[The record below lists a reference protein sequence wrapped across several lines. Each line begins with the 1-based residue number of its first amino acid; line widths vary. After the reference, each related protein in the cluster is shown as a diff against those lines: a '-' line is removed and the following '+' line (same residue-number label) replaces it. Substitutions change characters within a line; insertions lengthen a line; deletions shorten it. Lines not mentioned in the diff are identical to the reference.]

1 MSNLENIIVRG
12 GAQYVHPD
20 FIREHREMLRDL
32 SQHYR
37 LKNPEWIQ
45 AHRLRNQ
52 GKYIELP
59 DEWVLAFKRLPVIH
73 PWGEGLQIPRC
84 IDIGKYMQGDVGMKL
99 VRPPSL
105 RDVDKTSFPDAEKLS
120 VAEHI
125 TLRDY
130 QVHSIGN
137 LKHAKEGVIVAP
149 CGAGKTTIGVGA
161 IAAIDTPALV
171 LVHTLDLAKQWAD
184 RCEQQLNFRPSIVGG
199 GTNDLDKGGTG
210 RIVVA
215 TFQTLSRWL
224 WTERYNFG
232 KQFGFLI
239 VDECHHVPANT
250 FCETLMTMPQRY
262 RLGLT
267 ATPERQD
274 GLGDI
279 LHWHLGDVLHEIKT
293 QDLVNRGFVSRPKV
307 KQLHTG
313 WKIPLGRKK
322 DWVRLITEMCND
334 DERTQLILDKVD
346 ELVRNEG
353 RQVLVL
359 SDRVQHCKSMAEEL
373 SGEGLKAV
381 ALVGT
386 LSKKKRAAL
395 LDAADKREI
404 DVIFAT
410 CIADEGLDLPG
421 LDTVVLTVPTKA
433 LGRIQQRIGRIM
445 RVKEGKRTPV
455 VFDVVDDAPVFTS
468 MARKRVKLYRSLG
481 CEI

>member
-1 MSNLENIIVRG
+1 MSKLQNIIVRG
-12 GAQYVHPD
+12 GAQYIHPD
-20 FIREHREMLRDL
+20 FIKEHKDVLREIS
-32 SQHYR
+32 SQYR

-52 GKYIELP
+52 GRYIELP
-59 DEWVLAFKRLPVIH
+59 DEWVKAFKRLPVIH
-73 PWGEGLQIPRC
+73 PWGNGIQIPRC
-84 IDIGKYMQGDVGMKL
+84 IDLTKYVE
-99 VRPPSL
+99 PSSL
-105 RDVDKTSFPDAEKLS
+105 RVVDKTSFPDAEKLS

-125 TLRDY
+125 KLRDY
-130 QVHSIGN
+130 QTHAIGN
-137 LKHAKEGVIVAP
+137 LKASKEGVVVAP
-149 CGAGKTTIGVGA
+149 CGAGKTTIGVGT
-161 IAAIDTPALV
+161 IAALDTPALV

-199 GTNDLDKGGTG
+199 GTNELEKGGTK

-232 KQFGFLI
+232 KQFGLLI

-274 GLGDI
+274 GLSDI

-293 QDLVNRGFVSRPKV
+293 EDLVNRGLVCRPRIE
-307 KQLHTG
+307 QLHTG
-313 WKIPLGRKK
+313 WKIPEGRKR
-322 DWVRLITEMCND
+322 DWVRLISDMCSDN
-334 DERTQLILDKVD
+334 ERTQFILDKVD
-346 ELVRNEG
+346 ILVRNEG

-359 SDRVQHCKSMAEEL
+359 SDRVQHCKEMAEEL
-373 SGEGLKAV
+373 SNEGLRAV

-386 LSKKKRAAL
+386 LSKKKRAEL
-395 LDAADKREI
+395 LESADKREI

-421 LDTVVLTVPTKA
+421 LDTVFLTVPTKA

-445 RVKEGKRTPV
+445 RVKEGKQTPV
-455 VFDVVDDAPVFTS
+455 VFDVVDDSPVFNS
-468 MARKRVKLYRSLG
+468 MARKRIKLYRSLG
-481 CEI
+481 CEV